1 MAEPEAAATGAAAME
16 TEAPEA
22 AAANPSLKRERE
34 EGDDS
39 TAPAAD
45 EAAEGAA
52 AKKQK
57 MEREEE
63 GEGEGEAKGADDEAQ
78 GEEESAKE
86 EEKPVKLGP
95 KEFATAVEMFDYFFA
110 LLHSWAPQLEINKY
124 EHMVLEDLLKKGHAE
139 ADRKIGPGIEAFE
152 IRNHPVW
159 QSRCFFVRRVDG
171 SYDDF
176 SFRKCVD
183 SILPLPEDMKIGN
196 KSSNGKKGGGHFKG
210 GGRGGGGG
218 RRGGGRGFR
227 GRGRRGN

>member
-1 MAEPEAAATGAAAME
+1 MEA
-16 TEAPEA
+16 EAPEA

-39 TAPAAD
+39 SAPASD

-57 MEREEE
+57 VEEAE
-63 GEGEGEAKGADDEAQ
+63 DGAQ
-78 GEEESAKE
+78 GEGESAKE
-86 EEKPVKLGP
+86 EEGRPVKLGP

-124 EHMVLEDLLKKGHAE
+124 EQMVLEDLLKKGHAE
-139 ADRKIGPGIEAFE
+139 SDRKIGPGIAAFE
-152 IRNHPVW
+152 IRSHPVW

-183 SILPLPEDMKIGN
+183 GILPLPEDMKIGK
-196 KSSNGKKGGGHFKG
+196 KSNNGKKAGGHFNGG
-210 GGRGGGGG
+210 GGRGRGGG
-218 RRGGGRGFR
+218 RRGGCGFR
-227 GRGRRGN
+227 GRGKRGN

>member
-1 MAEPEAAATGAAAME
+1 MAEPEAAATAAME
-16 TEAPEA
+16 AEVQEP

-39 TAPAAD
+39 ATVAAGD
-45 EAAEGAA
+45 AAEEAA

-57 MEREEE
+57 VG
-63 GEGEGEAKGADDEAQ
+63 GEGEEKEKEKEAKGAEDEAQ
-78 GEEESAKE
+78 GKEENAKE
-86 EEKPVKLGP
+86 EEGKPVKLGP
-95 KEFATAVEMFDYFFA
+95 KEFATSVEMFDYFFA
-110 LLHSWAPQLEINKY
+110 LLHSWAPQLDINKY

-139 ADRKIGPGIEAFE
+139 SDRKIGPGVEAFE

-171 SYDDF
+171 SSDDF

-183 SILPLPEDMKIGN
+183 NILPLPEDMKIGG
-196 KSSNGKKGGGHFKG
+196 KSNGKKAGGYRG
-210 GGRGGGGG
+210 GGRGGGG
-218 RRGGGRGFR
+218 RGGGRGFR